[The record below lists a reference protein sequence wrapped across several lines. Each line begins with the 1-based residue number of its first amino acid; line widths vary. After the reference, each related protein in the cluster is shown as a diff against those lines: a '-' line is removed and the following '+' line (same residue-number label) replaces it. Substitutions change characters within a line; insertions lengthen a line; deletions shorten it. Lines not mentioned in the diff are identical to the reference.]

1 MSVSFVHLHVHS
13 EYSLI
18 DGLVRLD
25 DLVLRIADKKG
36 MAVAL
41 TDQSNL
47 FGIVKFYKAARAAG
61 IKPIIGMDAWVYNEQ
76 NEKHPYR
83 LILLCQNER
92 GYRHLTELVSKA
104 YLEGRHQGK
113 PLLRKEW
120 ISAANKGL
128 IAISPVK
135 ESDIGEALLAEHN
148 ELAETLIE
156 YWTGVFG
163 DRFYIELTRTNRS
176 HEASYIQA
184 VISLAERKGCPVV
197 ATNDVRFLDRTDFE
211 AHEARVAIAQGCVL
225 NDPNR
230 VKEYHESQYLRSEQ
244 EMCDLFQD
252 IPEALENSVEIA
264 KRCNLELTLGKV
276 FLPNY
281 PVPQGFCSESYLTEM
296 ANKGLKTK
304 FEHIPKPYQDRLEA
318 ELAVINAMGFA
329 SYFLIVADFIRWS
342 LENHIPVGP
351 GRGSGAGSLV
361 AYVLNITGIDPLQY
375 ELLFERFL
383 NPERVSMPDFD
394 IDFCMEGRDRVIDY
408 VANTYGRGSVS
419 QIITYGTMAAKA
431 VIRDVG
437 RVLGH
442 PYGFVDK
449 IAKLVPLELG
459 ITLEKALETEPTLK
473 QRYHEEE
480 EVKTLIDLAQK
491 LEGITRNAGKHAGG
505 VVIAPSKLTDF
516 TPLYCDA
523 HDGALLTQFDKDDVE
538 TIGLVKFDFL
548 GLRTLTIIDWAV
560 KMINKMKIKTE
571 IELLDINKIPMNDR
585 KTFHLL
591 QSCKTTAVF
600 QLESRGMKDLIKRL
614 QPDVFE
620 EIIALVALFRPGPL
634 QSGMVDDFINRKHGR
649 AKSEYWHESLT
660 SILKPTYGIILYQE
674 QVMQIAQVLAGYTLG
689 GADLLRRAMGK
700 KKPEEMEKQR
710 NFFTEGA
717 VKRGVAP
724 QLAIHIFNLI
734 DKFSG
739 YGFNKSHAA
748 VYALLTYQ
756 TAWLKA
762 HYPAAFMA
770 AVLSSDMAHTDKVV
784 IFVEEC
790 RQLGLTLCPP
800 DVNKSEY
807 KFSVDEQNQILYGL
821 GAIKGVGENAIQS
834 IIDARMIRPFKDL
847 FDFCARVDLRKVT
860 KRVIEALI
868 RSGAMDS
875 FQVERS
881 MLMVSYEDAV
891 NAAEQWGHNR
901 GLGQFDLFGDTLTA
915 EDIISNH
922 TFKNCAPWS
931 DMERLQGEKDTLGFY
946 LTGHP
951 LEQYEEELKHI
962 RTLQIRDLKVEKNKK
977 QVLAGLI
984 VSVRTVQTRNH
995 DRMLI
1000 LTLDDRTGRQ
1010 EIVVFSD
1017 LYRQHKDKLVKDALM
1032 IFEGEVQADDFS
1044 GGFKIRCTSMMDLDS
1059 ARMHSAKS
1067 LNIVIEASQLMEG
1080 FFERLSQIM
1089 EPFRGREPPPGP
1101 PLTKGGT
1108 GGVPVSVM
1116 YHHAILKAKAII
1128 HLGPEWCLRPVQG
1141 LLDALR
1147 ETEGILDANIQYLE
1161 TRD

>member
-1 MSVSFVHLHVHS
+1 MTVSFVHLHVHS
-13 EYSLI
+13 EYSLV
-18 DGLVRLD
+18 DGLIRID
-25 DLVLRIADKKG
+25 ALVETVAKNKG

-47 FGIVKFYKAARAAG
+47 FGMVKFYKAARALG
-61 IKPIIGMDAWVYNEQ
+61 IKPIMGVDAWIYNEQ
-76 NEKHPYR
+76 NVKQPHR
-83 LILLCQNER
+83 LLLLCQNET
-92 GYRHLTELVSKA
+92 GYRHLTTLVSKG
-104 YLEGRHQGK
+104 YLEGQYQGK

-128 IAISPVK
+128 IVIASAK
-135 ESDIGEALLAEHN
+135 ESDIAEALLSHHH
-148 ELAETLIE
+148 ELAETLVE
-156 YWTGVFG
+156 YWTGILG
-163 DRFYIELTRTNRS
+163 DRFYIELTRTGRP
-176 HEASYIQA
+176 HETAYIQA
-184 VISLAERKGCPVV
+184 AVSLAERKSCPVV
-197 ATNDVRFLDRTDFE
+197 ATNDVHFLERTDFE

-225 NDPNR
+225 SDPNR
-230 VKEYHESQYLRSEQ
+230 AKAYHEFQYLRSEQ
-244 EMCDLFQD
+244 EMCELFQD

-276 FLPNY
+276 FLPNF
-281 PVPQGFCSESYLTEM
+281 PVPQGCSSESYLTKVAHE
-296 ANKGLKTK
+296 GLNTK
-304 FEHIPKPYQDRLEA
+304 FSTIPKQYQDRLEA
-318 ELAVINAMGFA
+318 ELNVINAMGFA

-361 AYVLNITGIDPLQY
+361 AYVLNITGVDPLQY
-375 ELLFERFL
+375 DLLFERFL

-408 VANTYGRGSVS
+408 VANTYGRESVS

-437 RVLGH
+437 RVLGQ

-459 ITLEKALETEPTLK
+459 ITLAKALETEPTLK

-480 EVKTLIDLAQK
+480 EVKALIDLAQK

-560 KMINKMKIKTE
+560 KIINGQGTQTE
-571 IELLDINKIPMNDR
+571 KVYLDITKIPLNDR
-585 KTFHLL
+585 KTFDLL
-591 QSCKTTAVF
+591 QSCQTTAVF

-649 AKSEYWHESLT
+649 AKAEYWHVSLT
-660 SILKPTYGIILYQE
+660 AILKPTYGIILYQE

-710 NFFTEGA
+710 AVFTEGA
-717 VKRGVAP
+717 EKNGVSS
-724 QLAIHIFNLI
+724 QLAVHIFNLI
-734 DKFSG
+734 EKFSG

-790 RQLGLTLCPP
+790 RQLGLILCPP
-800 DVNKSEY
+800 DINKSEY

-821 GAIKGVGENAIQS
+821 GAIKGVGESAIHS
-834 IIDARMIRPFKDL
+834 IIEARSARPFKDL
-847 FDFCARVDLRKVT
+847 LDFCARVDLRKVT

-868 RSGAMDS
+868 YSGAMDS
-875 FQVERS
+875 FQSERS
-881 MLMVSYEDAV
+881 LLMCSYPEAVS
-891 NAAEQWGHNR
+891 AAEQWGHNR
-901 GLGQFDLFGDTLTA
+901 ALGQFDLFGDTLMA
-915 EDIISNH
+915 EDIITNH
-922 TFKNCAPWS
+922 TLKNSIPWS
-931 DMERLQGEKDTLGFY
+931 DEKRLQGEKETLGFY

-951 LEQYEEELKHI
+951 LEQYEAELKHI
-962 RTLQIRDLKVEKNKK
+962 RTMQIRDLKIEKNKK
-977 QVLAGLI
+977 QILAGLI
-984 VSVRTVQTRNH
+984 VNLRTVQTRNH

-1000 LTLDDRTGRQ
+1000 LSLEDRTGRQ

-1017 LYRQHKDKLVKDALM
+1017 LYRLYKDKLLKDELM

-1044 GGFKIRCTSMMDLDS
+1044 GGFKIRCTSVMDLDM
-1059 ARMHSAKS
+1059 ARMRYGKS
-1067 LNIVIEASQLMEG
+1067 LKIVIEASLLTEG
-1080 FFERLSQIM
+1080 FSERLSTIM
-1089 EPFRGREPPPGP
+1089 EPFRVKEITENIQEQACKVRVVYKQV
-1101 PLTKGGT
+1101 T
-1108 GGVPVSVM
+1108 
-1116 YHHAILKAKAII
+1116 LKTEAVI
-1128 HLGPEWCLRPVQG
+1128 HLGTEWCLRPVQA
-1141 LLDALR
+1141 LLDALTKTAGVQ
-1147 ETEGILDANIQYLE
+1147 EVSIQY
-1161 TRD
+1161 

>member
-1 MSVSFVHLHVHS
+1 MTVSFVHLHVHS
-13 EYSLI
+13 EYSLV
-18 DGLVRLD
+18 DGLVRID
-25 DLVLRIADKKG
+25 DLVQTVAKNKG

-47 FGIVKFYKAARAAG
+47 FGMVKFYKAARAAG
-61 IKPIIGMDAWVYNEQ
+61 IKPIIGADIWVYNEQ
-76 NEKHPYR
+76 NLNHPYR
-83 LILLCQNER
+83 LLLLCQNEI
-92 GYRHLTELVSKA
+92 GYKHLTELVSKG
-104 YLEGRHQGK
+104 YLEGQHQGR
-113 PLLRKEW
+113 PLLKKEW
-120 ISAANKGL
+120 ISRANKGL
-128 IAISPVK
+128 IAIAVAR
-135 ESDIGEALLAEHN
+135 ESDIAQALLAHHH
-148 ELAETLIE
+148 ELAETLVE
-156 YWTGVFG
+156 YWTGIFG
-163 DRFYIELTRTNRS
+163 DRFYIELIRTSRAN
-176 HEASYIQA
+176 EITYIQA
-184 VISLAERKGCPVV
+184 AISLAERKACPVV
-197 ATNDVRFLDRTDFE
+197 ASNDVRFLKRTDFE
-211 AHEARVAIAQGCVL
+211 AHEARVAIAKGCIL
-225 NDPNR
+225 SDPHRSKDYN
-230 VKEYHESQYLRSEQ
+230 ETQYLRSEQ
-244 EMCDLFQD
+244 EMNDLFYD

-264 KRCNLELTLGKV
+264 KRCNVELTLGKV

-281 PVPQGFCSESYLTEM
+281 PVPAGFSSETYLTEV
-296 ANKGLKTK
+296 ARKGLAVK
-304 FEHIPKPYQDRLEA
+304 FPNTENTYQDRLEA
-318 ELAVINAMGFA
+318 ELAVINAMGFS

-375 ELLFERFL
+375 DLLFERFL

-408 VANTYGRGSVS
+408 VANTYGRESVS

-449 IAKLVPLELG
+449 IAKLIPLELG
-459 ITLEKALETEPTLK
+459 ITLTKALASEPTLQ
-473 QRYHEEE
+473 QRYNEEE

-523 HDGALLTQFDKDDVE
+523 NDGALLTQFDKDDVE

-560 KMINKMKIKTE
+560 KIVNSRIANTE
-571 IELLDINKIPMNDR
+571 AVLLDINTIPLNDV
-585 KTFHLL
+585 KTFNLL
-591 QSCKTTAVF
+591 RSCQTTAVF

-614 QPDVFE
+614 QPDIFE

-634 QSGMVDDFINRKHGR
+634 QSGMVDDFINRKQGR
-649 AKSEYWHESLT
+649 AKAEYWHPALT
-660 SILKPTYGIILYQE
+660 TILKPTYGIILYQE
-674 QVMQIAQVLAGYTLG
+674 QVMQIAQALAGYTLG

-710 NFFTEGA
+710 TIFTEGA
-717 VKRGVAP
+717 VERGVSS
-724 QLAIHIFNLI
+724 QLAIHIFSLI

-790 RQLGLTLCPP
+790 RQLGLKLCPP
-800 DVNKSEY
+800 NINKSEY
-807 KFSVDEQNQILYGL
+807 KFSVDDENQIIYGL
-821 GAIKGVGENAIQS
+821 GAVKGMGENAIQS
-834 IIDARMIRPFKDL
+834 IIEARDTRPFQDL

-881 MLMVSYEDAV
+881 VLMVSYEDAV
-891 NAAEQWGHNR
+891 TAAEQWGNNR
-901 GLGQFDLFGDTLTA
+901 VRGQFDLFGDTLSA
-915 EDIISNH
+915 QDIIMNH
-922 TFKNCAPWS
+922 THKNGVPWS
-931 DMERLQGEKDTLGFY
+931 DNERLQGEKETLGFY

-951 LEQYEEELKHI
+951 LEQYESELQHI
-962 RTLQIRDLKVEKNKK
+962 RTMHIRDLKAEKNKK

-984 VSVRTVQTRNH
+984 MGIRTVQTRQNN
-995 DRMLI
+995 RMLI
-1000 LTLDDRTGRQ
+1000 ATLDDRTGRQ
-1010 EIVVFSD
+1010 EIAVFSD
-1017 LYRQHKDKLVKDALM
+1017 LYRLHKEKLVKDALM
-1032 IFEGEVQADDFS
+1032 IFEGEVNEDDYS
-1044 GGFKIRCTSMMDLDS
+1044 GGYKIKCTGVMDLDM
-1059 ARMHSAKS
+1059 ARVRYAKC
-1067 LNIVIEASQLMEG
+1067 LNIVMQTGGVIGGAI
-1080 FFERLSQIM
+1080 ERLALAM
-1089 EPFRGREPPPGP
+1089 EPFRE
-1101 PLTKGGT
+1101 LTENMQEK
-1108 GGVPVSVM
+1108 VCAVRVIFHPVSAKTEAVM
-1116 YHHAILKAKAII
+1116 R
-1128 HLGPEWCLRPVQG
+1128 LGAEWCLRPTQC
-1141 LLDALR
+1141 LIEALR
-1147 ETEGILDANIQYLE
+1147 ALDGIKSVSIHY
-1161 TRD
+1161 